1 MFDIISP
8 MDSVSVYGLLTYV
21 EEAMTKIRFWIWV
34 CFHPYLR
41 YLARCSENMVNEIGL
56 ITNSSVVL
64 EFKTQSMLQ

>member
-34 CFHPYLR
+34 CFHPYLH
-41 YLARCSENMVNEIGL
+41 YLARCSESMVNEIGL